1 MIGLDLSTRAKL
13 AVKWA
18 TPKWYYVVELILESV
33 LNYFNMW
40 KNNNFRL
47 IQVFITISR

>member
-18 TPKWYYVVELILESV
+18 TPKWYYVVELILDSV
-33 LNYFNMW
+33 LII
-40 KNNNFRL
+40 L
-47 IQVFITISR
+47 ICGKITIFD